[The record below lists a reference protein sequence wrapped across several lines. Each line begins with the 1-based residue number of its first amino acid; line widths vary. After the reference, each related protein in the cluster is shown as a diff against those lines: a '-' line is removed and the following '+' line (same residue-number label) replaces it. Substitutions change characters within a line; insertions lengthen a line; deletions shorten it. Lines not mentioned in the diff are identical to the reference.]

1 MGEATVH
8 DLSRNGEQVQVPT
21 TPLLTQL
28 PANAPDNGSSTG
40 VAAIWKESTKIRPPP
55 FFATMP
61 LQIHE

>member
-28 PANAPDNGSSTG
+28 PANAPHQ
-40 VAAIWKESTKIRPPP
+40 VQVWQP
-55 FFATMP
+55 FGKN
-61 LQIHE
+61 QQR